1 MAQLVYNAFNKE
13 VLDYIN
19 LNGKTGIRILDIG
32 CGSGNLGA
40 YLKSIWPTV
49 QIVGVTFSQEEA
61 NLARLYLDEV
71 IELDINLINDQS
83 ISGKFDYIICSHV
96 LEHLY
101 NPQKVLNV
109 LSVYLNNGGYLV
121 IALPNVLYYKQR
133 VKFALGYFRYSEYGG
148 IMDTTHY
155 RFFDFFSAKSLVW
168 NSSDLILE
176 STKAI
181 GNFPLP
187 FFRRIFPE
195 IARKV
200 DGFFCTLFPGL
211 FGAQFILLAKR
222 KL

>member
-1 MAQLVYNAFNKE
+1 M
-13 VLDYIN
+13 
-19 LNGKTGIRILDIG
+19 
-32 CGSGNLGA
+32 
-40 YLKSIWPTV
+40 
-49 QIVGVTFSQEEA
+49 
-61 NLARLYLDEV
+61 
-71 IELDINLINDQS
+71 
-83 ISGKFDYIICSHV
+83 
-96 LEHLY
+96 
-101 NPQKVLNV
+101 

-133 VKFALGYFRYSEYGG
+133 VKIALGYFRYSEYGG